1 MKNTAMTC
9 LMALAVMA
17 VSTGAQA
24 ETVTQVTVTQ
34 SKPIPGVR
42 QINFMSFDA
51 NKDGKLSMREVGDVL
66 FDAFDG
72 DHNGVIDNIEFDK
85 GSVMTVIPTEKTT
98 FTFYD
103 YDSDG
108 YTDAK
113 EVGRDEF
120 LARSNLMRFD
130 KQFNGLSPRDFV
142 NKNMNQV
149 DLNHDN
155 LIDKK
160 EWQREYALIVKP
172 KVALQSIYND

>member
-1 MKNTAMTC
+1 MKKTTMTC
-9 LMALAVMA
+9 FMALAA
-17 VSTGAQA
+17 LAITTQAHA
-24 ETVTQVTVTQ
+24 ETVTKVTVTE

-66 FDAFDG
+66 FGAFDG
-72 DHNGVIDNIEFDK
+72 DHNGVIDNIEYDRA
-85 GSVMTVIPTEKTT
+85 SVMTVIPTEETT

-108 YTDAK
+108 VTDMK

-142 NKNMNQV
+142 NKNMNQL

-172 KVALQSIYND
+172 KVAVQSRYNN